1 MTPTSRLDT
10 VRQRPVG
17 EVTRGTTNPNR
28 LRRVDRWL
36 AGPQAW
42 RLRGGEPPI
51 VVDLGYGR
59 TGVTARELHDRL
71 QAVRRDVRVIGLEI
85 EPSRVEAAR
94 PLARPGLDFALGGF
108 EVPLPGGASARV
120 IRAFNVLRQ
129 YDEAQVADAWEL
141 MTSRLDPDGVLA
153 EGTCDELGRLSSW
166 VEVTRAG
173 PQSLTISASLAHL
186 ERPSDV
192 APRLPKAL
200 IHRNVD
206 GEAVHAYLRALDEA
220 WARAAA
226 LAPYGQ
232 RQRFVACV
240 EAVRAAGWPIVAGPA
255 GSKRWRLG
263 EVGVEWSAIAPAT
276 SA

>member
-1 MTPTSRLDT
+1 
-10 VRQRPVG
+10 
-17 EVTRGTTNPNR
+17 
-28 LRRVDRWL
+28 
-36 AGPQAW
+36 
-42 RLRGGEPPI
+42 
-51 VVDLGYGR
+51 
-59 TGVTARELHDRL
+59 
-71 QAVRRDVRVIGLEI
+71 
-85 EPSRVEAAR
+85 
-94 PLARPGLDFALGGF
+94 
-108 EVPLPGGASARV
+108 
-120 IRAFNVLRQ
+120 
-129 YDEAQVADAWEL
+129 

-173 PQSLTISASLAHL
+173 PQSLTISVSLAHL